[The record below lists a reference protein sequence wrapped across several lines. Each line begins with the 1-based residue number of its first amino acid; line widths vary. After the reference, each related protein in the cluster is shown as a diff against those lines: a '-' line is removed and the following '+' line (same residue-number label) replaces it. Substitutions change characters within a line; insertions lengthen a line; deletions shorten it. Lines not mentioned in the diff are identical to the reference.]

1 MKQIY
6 LLLVLSVLITCCRA
20 QSNAEAA
27 HPQISTLEID
37 PGSVTVLHLCP
48 GYTTSVR
55 LPEEISSVVIGNPAS
70 FKAEHSEVEPRL
82 VFIKPTTS
90 QPARSNALITTRSGQ
105 EVSLHLVSSGKSVS
119 AQAVDFLLEYKRP
132 RSFLIEPLGM
142 SSFVVADTRDIAS
155 ENSSVDRETIKGAT
169 AVQEELVKQGRIA
182 SPNWQGKELQ
192 AAIGEARAERDQMI
206 VPFSVLNGS
215 ERWIE
220 LLPPQIQLS
229 SGDGEARSK
238 TKAEPIAISDY
249 QITQRR
255 LAPGA
260 RCDGVV
266 VFARPSFKESGERLM
281 LQVAEADRV
290 DRPIVLP
297 LPFVAAMQG
306 GRQ

>member
-6 LLLVLSVLITCCRA
+6 LLLVLSVLVTCSRA
-20 QSNAEAA
+20 QSAPEAA
-27 HPQISTLEID
+27 HPQISALEID
-37 PGSVTVLHLCP
+37 PGSVTVLHLRP

-70 FKAEHSEVEPRL
+70 FKAEHSEAEPRL

-105 EVSLHLVSSGKSVS
+105 EVSLHLVSSGKSAS

-132 RSFLIEPLGM
+132 RSFLIDPSGM

-155 ENSSVDRETIKGAT
+155 ENSSLDADAVKPADR
-169 AVQEELVKQGRIA
+169 VQQELAKQARIT

-192 AAIGEARAERDQMI
+192 AAIGEARTERDQMI

-215 ERWIE
+215 QRWIE

-229 SGDGEARSK
+229 SGDGGARNK
-238 TKAEPIAISDY
+238 TKAEPVAISDY

-260 RCDGVV
+260 RSDGVV
-266 VFARPSFKESGERLM
+266 VFARPPFKESRERLM
-281 LQVAEADRV
+281 LQVTEANQV

-297 LPFVAAMQG
+297 LAFVAATQG
-306 GRQ
+306 GTR